1 MKCYKKTRSKKV
13 SILSLVKILLVYAT
27 KIQIFLTITKIA
39 IEKFHICQ
47 LMVLILTNLYLLL
60 IFLFDVM
67 KQIRLCKSKLHQTKK
82 SKFTLAFFVTIP
94 FELIIPP

>member
-1 MKCYKKTRSKKV
+1 
-13 SILSLVKILLVYAT
+13 LLVYAT
-27 KIQIFLTITKIA
+27 KIQIFLTIIKIA

-82 SKFTLAFFVTIP
+82 ASKNLLFYIYS
-94 FELIIPP
+94 I